1 MTAPP
6 LAEYHDFYVASVGA
20 AAALIGLLFVAVSI
34 APEKTFGES
43 ADRKRR
49 GDAERAFT
57 ALVNIFFV
65 SLAALLPHSSL
76 GAIAVMAALGLLQA
90 ARLAFDAFRTRGE
103 RIPWTELGLL
113 SVGIYA
119 LELWLA
125 IRMLRGSDTEGLVW
139 VVFGLYSYA
148 LSTSWGLLGSRDR
161 KSR

>member
-1 MTAPP
+1 MPAP

-76 GAIAVMAALGLLQA
+76 GAIAVMAALGLVQA

-125 IRMLRGSDTEGLVW
+125 VRMLRGSDTEGLVW

-148 LSTSWGLLGSRDR
+148 LSTSWGLLGSRDHGKPR
-161 KSR
+161 